1 MTQGEGR
8 SDRPSCPSMCPSGEL
23 QAPTLPGLR
32 RGLEYIRRTLKF
44 SPVLTPTKRRH
55 YTK

>member
-23 QAPTLPGLR
+23 QPPTLPELR
-32 RGLEYIRRTLKF
+32 RGLEYIN
-44 SPVLTPTKRRH
+44 PVPSLTPTKRRH